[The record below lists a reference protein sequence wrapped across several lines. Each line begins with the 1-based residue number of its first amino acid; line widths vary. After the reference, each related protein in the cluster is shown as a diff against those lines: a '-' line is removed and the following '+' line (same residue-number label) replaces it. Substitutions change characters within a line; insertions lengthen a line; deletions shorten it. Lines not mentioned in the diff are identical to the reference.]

1 MRKRVVQFFKNILYI
16 FMESDEKFIN
26 STLTES
32 EQKLFRTLKKSEQIH
47 SELVTKAFIKSLH
60 GKTSKDLVK
69 AVLLHDIGKV
79 ERPLHLIEK
88 SVAVLLHKTG
98 LSGVS
103 YIQKRPFM
111 MSYLHHAERG
121 ADLLLSESIFKKD
134 SMEEQL
140 IRIHHE
146 TTENLRKIYGKD
158 SEFIRIH
165 TLLKEADDCN

>member
-16 FMESDEKFIN
+16 FMKSDEEFVKSI
-26 STLTES
+26 LTEK

-47 SELVTKAFIKSLH
+47 SELVTKTFLKSVN
-60 GKTSKDLVK
+60 GKASENQIK

-79 ERPLHLIEK
+79 ERPLTLIEK
-88 SVAVLLHKTG
+88 SVAVLVHKAG

-103 YIQKRPFM
+103 FIQDRPFM

-121 ADLLLSESIFKKD
+121 ADLLLSRGIFLKD

-140 IRIHHE
+140 IRTHHE
-146 TTENLRKIYGKD
+146 TTETLKKTYKKD
-158 SEFIRIH
+158 PEFIRIH
-165 TLLKEADDCN
+165 KLLKEADDCN